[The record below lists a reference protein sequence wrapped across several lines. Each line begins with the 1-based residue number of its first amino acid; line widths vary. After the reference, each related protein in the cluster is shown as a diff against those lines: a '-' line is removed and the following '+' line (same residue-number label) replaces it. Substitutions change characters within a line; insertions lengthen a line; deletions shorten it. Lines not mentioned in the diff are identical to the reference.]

1 MLIQLPFYFA
11 GKRCQRTIGADG
23 EETQPSRTATIRK
36 NRLVDLVIDP
46 PAKGSITRSAT
57 TLISRTMLNATE
69 GQPMSEKFKS
79 GAELRNSSRWT
90 KKLLLLALVLVGAAA
105 IYSQFRDVLSIEFLA
120 SQETQLRQWQ
130 VDFPLLTAVAAV
142 AIYVVVAGMSFPV
155 GTALTLV
162 CGWYFGF
169 WEGLLVV
176 SFGSTGGAMLAFLIS
191 RYLLR
196 DWAQSKMQDRLAGI
210 NEAFE
215 REGAFYLFTLRI
227 VPAVP
232 FFVVNAVMGLT
243 KVRASTFWWVSQ
255 IGMLPGTAA
264 YVYAGS
270 TVPSL
275 TTLARE
281 GVGSVLSWQL
291 VVAFVII
298 GVLPLVIKRIVSFVG
313 RNRCAGWA

>member
-1 MLIQLPFYFA
+1 MTEPD
-11 GKRCQRTIGADG
+11 TIP
-23 EETQPSRTATIRK
+23 T
-36 NRLVDLVIDP
+36 
-46 PAKGSITRSAT
+46 
-57 TLISRTMLNATE
+57 
-69 GQPMSEKFKS
+69 
-79 GAELRNSSRWT
+79 ELRSTRPWI
-90 KKLLLLALVLVGAAA
+90 KKLLLLAV
-105 IYSQFRDVLSIEFLA
+105 VLSIAATLYLQFREALSIDYLA
-120 SQETQLRQWQ
+120 SQESQLRQWQ
-130 VDFPLLTAVAAV
+130 VDFPLLAAIAGV
-142 AIYVVVAGMSFPV
+142 AIYVAVAGLSLP
-155 GTALTLV
+155 GAAILTLAY
-162 CGWYFGF
+162 GWYFGF

-176 SFGSTGGAMLAFLIS
+176 SFGSTGGAMVAFLLS

-196 DWAQSKMQDRLAGI
+196 DWVQSKMHDRLTRI

-232 FFVVNAVMGLT
+232 FFVINLVMGLT

-275 TTLARE
+275 KKLAEE

-291 VVAFVII
+291 VVAFVVI
-298 GVLPLVIKRIVSFVG
+298 GILPLAIKRMVTFLSRYRCNCQDCDMEPMVPSVADVSDHAAATETPERFTPL
-313 RNRCAGWA
+313 RDASSL

>member
-1 MLIQLPFYFA
+1 MTEPD
-11 GKRCQRTIGADG
+11 TIP
-23 EETQPSRTATIRK
+23 T
-36 NRLVDLVIDP
+36 
-46 PAKGSITRSAT
+46 
-57 TLISRTMLNATE
+57 
-69 GQPMSEKFKS
+69 
-79 GAELRNSSRWT
+79 ELRSTRPWI
-90 KKLLLLALVLVGAAA
+90 KKLLLLAVVLVIAATL
-105 IYSQFRDVLSIEFLA
+105 YLQFRETLSVDYLA
-120 SQETQLRQWQ
+120 SQESQLRQWQ
-130 VDFPLLTAVAAV
+130 VDFPLLLAIAGV
-142 AIYVVVAGMSFPV
+142 AIYVAVAGLSLP
-155 GTALTLV
+155 GAAILTLAY
-162 CGWYFGF
+162 GWYFGF

-176 SFGSTGGAMLAFLIS
+176 SFGSTGGAMVAFLLS

-196 DWAQSKMQDRLAGI
+196 DWVQSKMQDRLTRI

-232 FFVVNAVMGLT
+232 FFVINLVMGLT

-275 TTLARE
+275 TKLAEE

-291 VVAFVII
+291 VVAFVVI
-298 GVLPLVIKRIVSFVG
+298 GVLPLAIKRMFSF
-313 RNRCAGWA
+313 RRAAE